1 MINFLP
7 ERKLRITIDKNL
19 TWNQQLCNV
28 SSHIAKGVEI
38 LHRVKNVFSKR
49 TLLVLYNTIYINHC
63 NIAWGIVVQQNLI
76 INSFEAEGRTDLVRN
91 LLSLNSI

>member
-1 MINFLP
+1 MINFLL
-7 ERKLRITIDKNL
+7 ERKLRITIYKYL

-38 LHRVKNVFSKR
+38 LHRVKNVFFKR
-49 TLLVLYNTIYINHC
+49 TGL
-63 NIAWGIVVQQNLI
+63 AWGMVVQQNLI

-91 LLSLNSI
+91 LLSLNNIQIASFTI